1 VRNRALI
8 RLAKC
13 PGTASRKCSSLD
25 LDRRASR
32 PRGDEWNVLLT
43 SSTAMVLFLR
53 REALCSTSSVK
64 APARRNAFVVSYRA
78 PGSAAGLPE
87 YLTMSPASVLTVMT
101 RSSASLCTV
110 GVGWCRSSF
119 SGSPSRTNRYHTA
132 KCVRLAQA
140 ASTDP
145 ARRLSGAMPAL
156 QIRKLER
163 NRWHTRTNSRH

>member
-1 VRNRALI
+1 LI

-32 PRGDEWNVLLT
+32 PVTNGMLLT

-101 RSSASLCTV
+101 RSSASLC
-110 GVGWCRSSF
+110 SF

-132 KCVRLAQA
+132 KCVRLAHA